1 MAKAAATELQQQIEE
16 VRREAFDAGY
26 AAAMQVISEATARLT
41 PKTGSTGAAPS
52 RRRPGRARQ
61 TTQAAKPTRARGTRP
76 TARTRPSANRRAQRG
91 TNALIIEEILK
102 AMAPSPVRPAEIR
115 KALQDNGVTISFSA
129 IHNAL
134 RQLEAR
140 NAAERV
146 GDSNSWRYHEATEA
160 TSPMAGTSAPSE

>member
-16 VRREAFDAGY
+16 VRREAYAAGY
-26 AAAMQVISEATARLT
+26 AAAMQVVSDATARLT
-41 PKTGSTGAAPS
+41 PRPGSTGAAPS
-52 RRRPGRARQ
+52 RRRPRRARQ
-61 TTQAAKPTRARGTRP
+61 MPPTARPPHARGTRP
-76 TARTRPSANRRAQRG
+76 TARTRPPAERRAQRG

-102 AMAPSPVRPAEIR
+102 AMAPSAVRPAEIR

-140 NAAERV
+140 NAAEQV
-146 GDSNSWRYHEATEA
+146 GDSKSWRHRSTA
-160 TSPMAGTSAPSE
+160 